1 MEKSGRPDLSGMIEE
16 LNYRVDFKVK
26 SLHPGKWPSMGRQG
40 GGYSFDR
47 FERLSNFPDFRKI
60 DFLATSRN
68 PLANEPLVRVN
79 KPVARIDLVMLADL
93 SLSLSCGFSEP
104 KLFQIAKLAT
114 LFGHTAYRFGDRFG
128 FIAFDNKL
136 LREFYYPPVRSAN
149 IGLQIGRALLDFQP
163 NAPSTKLSIKDVE
176 QFLPLKKSFVLLVS
190 DFYLDPQSLGT
201 ILERVARHR
210 VVPIILRHERERQW
224 PRGLFGALRLKDSE
238 NAASR
243 TVFFS
248 SGIINDFERKSKQN
262 EEEIRQIFH
271 SHSVEPI
278 ILDEVTPDRLLEAL
292 DRSYG

>member
-1 MEKSGRPDLSGMIEE
+1 MIEE

-26 SLHPGKWPSMGRQG
+26 NLHPGKWPSLGRQG

-47 FERLSNFPDFRKI
+47 FERLSNFPDFRRI
-60 DFLATSRN
+60 DFLATRRN
-68 PLANEPLVRVN
+68 PMANEPLVRVN
-79 KPVARIDLVMLADL
+79 KPVARIDLIMMADL

-136 LREFYYPPVRSAN
+136 LRQFYYPPVRSAG
-149 IGLQIGRALLDFQP
+149 IGLQIGLSLLDFKP
-163 NAPSTKLSIKDVE
+163 NAPSTGISIRGVE

-190 DFYLDPQSLGT
+190 DFYLDPLSLEI
-201 ILERVARHR
+201 ILERVINHR
-210 VVPIILRHERERQW
+210 VVPIILRHERERKW
-224 PRGLFGALRLKDSE
+224 PRGLLGALRMKDSE
-238 NAASR
+238 SGGLK

-248 SGIINDFERKSKQN
+248 QGIIKDFEKRSRQN
-262 EEEIRQIFH
+262 EEEIRRIFH